1 MKHHTPLSH
10 PPIPWLQVTCLEVKE
25 RSHKRTSC
33 ASLWKAT
40 LGFFYTAAGL
50 NFKVKPGWA
59 QWKTVGSCVFFCFE
73 GKSPK
78 LRFGCK
84 GCLDKTWDM
93 FPQTVVLMVI
103 YHGRDITL
111 NKSKS
116 SRGHY
121 VEHIFGF
128 ITSKSYDWEHSLEV
142 LHVMIG
148 TRGTV
153 IIWHKTQTSLAI
165 VREIPSLIPRQKGW
179 HLMTPVRCVCL

>member
-1 MKHHTPLSH
+1 
-10 PPIPWLQVTCLEVKE
+10 
-25 RSHKRTSC
+25 
-33 ASLWKAT
+33 
-40 LGFFYTAAGL
+40 
-50 NFKVKPGWA
+50 
-59 QWKTVGSCVFFCFE
+59 
-73 GKSPK
+73 
-78 LRFGCK
+78 
-84 GCLDKTWDM
+84 M
-93 FPQTVVLMVI
+93 FPQMVVLMVI

-153 IIWHKTQTSLAI
+153 II
-165 VREIPSLIPRQKGW
+165 
-179 HLMTPVRCVCL
+179 